1 MMRLPRF
8 VLTLIVTLTFITAPG
23 GAQNVSNMVRTCAG
37 SISALDA
44 TAATLL
50 LDPMPGGVSSFVIE
64 PSATMIFRGIWP
76 LRVDELRPGMRVGL
90 DYQPPPPDGKARVT
104 WIEIEEEDPHDHN
117 KISTGKIPHGTS
129 SN

>member
-8 VLTLIVTLTFITAPG
+8 VLPLIVTLTFITAKG
-23 GAQNVSNMVRTCAG
+23 GAQNAPGMVRTCAG
-37 SISALDA
+37 TISALDT

-50 LDPMPGGVSSFVIE
+50 LDPMPGGVNSFVLE

-76 LRVDELRPGMRVGL
+76 LRMNELRPGMRVGL

-104 WIEIEEEDPHDHN
+104 WIEMEEENSDDQI
-117 KISTGKIPHGTS
+117 KISKSKIPR
-129 SN
+129 